1 MTVRAV
7 LRHGMVGPTPI
18 KPTGAR
24 QRDAMFQGALP
35 PLLARLH
42 RVFFKQRRACVP
54 CVALQLVGWGAK
66 PRAE

>member
-42 RVFFKQRRACVP
+42 RDFFQTEKSLC
-54 CVALQLVGWGAK
+54 ALRCLATGRVG
-66 PRAE
+66 R